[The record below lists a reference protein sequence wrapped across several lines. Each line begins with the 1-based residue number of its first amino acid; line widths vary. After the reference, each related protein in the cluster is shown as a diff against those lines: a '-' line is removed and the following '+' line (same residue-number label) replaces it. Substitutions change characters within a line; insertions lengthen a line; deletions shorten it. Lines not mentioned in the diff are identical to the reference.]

1 MRRKLAMVEAEHDV
15 ARGRP
20 EDARARLSSLRPVLQ
35 RAGMV
40 LADLERRL
48 FLLALDRAE
57 GLSTVKVDANAL
69 TRDAEARGAGLI
81 VKRVQALSQVLTS
94 DVRTIPGAQLTR
106 LLEAW
111 QQGDSRAA
119 DELVTLVYAELRRM
133 AKARLRDERP
143 GHTLQATAL
152 VHEAWMRLMNQHG
165 ATWQNR
171 AQFFAVAAQAM
182 RRILVDHARKRSAA
196 KRGDGTSSVDVDA
209 LAHVLTAPIPDD
221 RLLALDAA
229 LEELATLDARQARIV
244 ELRFFGGLSVEE
256 AADVLAVS
264 RRPIKREW
272 STARAW
278 LFRRFRRRSSESASR
293 SLGLGPLGWA
303 LVTAQ
308 HGPLTVSFY
317 AYTSRCAIPV
327 FGGMYDQTL
336 PVGRVLG
343 CGRSWWFPGQSRRSR
358 PVGTGSAAGR
368 ETGHGQAGADGKA
381 RREAHRQA
389 GRPGEARAAP
399 PRSSRRLRPR
409 PRRPTS
415 RSSRRLPRTRRCFR
429 TPPTS
434 RGRASASSSRG
445 WCRSTSATCSA
456 SSC

>member
-1 MRRKLAMVEAEHDV
+1 MS
-15 ARGRP
+15 GP
-20 EDARARLSSLRPVLQ
+20 P
-35 RAGMV
+35 
-40 LADLERRL
+40 
-48 FLLALDRAE
+48 
-57 GLSTVKVDANAL
+57 
-69 TRDAEARGAGLI
+69 
-81 VKRVQALSQVLTS
+81 
-94 DVRTIPGAQLTR
+94 PGAQLTR

-111 QQGDSRAA
+111 QHGDSRAA

-196 KRGDGTSSVDVDA
+196 KRGEGTSTVDVDA

-264 RRPIKREW
+264 PTTIKREW

-278 LFRRFRRRSSESASR
+278 LFRA
-293 SLGLGPLGWA
+293 
-303 LVTAQ
+303 V
-308 HGPLTVSFY
+308 
-317 AYTSRCAIPV
+317 
-327 FGGMYDQTL
+327 QTEL
-336 PVGRVLG
+336 
-343 CGRSWWFPGQSRRSR
+343 
-358 PVGTGSAAGR
+358 
-368 ETGHGQAGADGKA
+368 
-381 RREAHRQA
+381 
-389 GRPGEARAAP
+389 
-399 PRSSRRLRPR
+399 
-409 PRRPTS
+409 
-415 RSSRRLPRTRRCFR
+415 
-429 TPPTS
+429 
-434 RGRASASSSRG
+434 
-445 WCRSTSATCSA
+445 
-456 SSC
+456 